1 MRDVFKEISIED
13 IDGFTIGQAEDK
25 EAATG
30 VTVILC
36 GEKGKVCGADIR
48 GGGPASREN
57 GLLNPLAANDA
68 VHAIVLSGGSA
79 FGLDSASGVMQYLE
93 ERNIGFETG
102 FGNVPIVVGSCLF
115 DLAVGNPSI
124 RPDKAMGYAACA
136 AAPNFQEGNHGC
148 GTGATVGKAR
158 GAGHMMNAGIG
169 AYALQCGDLKVGA
182 IVGVN
187 AMGDVYDP
195 YTGRKLAGLLDDEG
209 TLHASSE
216 EELCRTALN
225 PFTGVTNTTIGAILT
240 NGIFNKTEM
249 TKIAGMAHD
258 GYARAIRP
266 VHTMYDGDTIYA
278 ASNCT
283 VKADINV
290 VGTMAAIV
298 MAKAINHAVLHTESA
313 YGLKCAKDFQ

>member
-1 MRDVFKEISIED
+1 MNSVFREIAIED

-36 GEKGKVCGADIR
+36 GENGKVCGADIR

-102 FGNVPIVVGSCLF
+102 YAKVPIVVASCLF
-115 DLAVGNPSI
+115 DLGVGNSTV

-136 AAPNFQEGNHGC
+136 AAPNFKQGNYGC
-148 GTGATVGKAR
+148 GTGATVGKTS
-158 GAGHMMNAGIG
+158 GPQFMMNSGIG
-169 AYALQCGDLKVGA
+169 AYAIQSGDLKVGA

-195 YTGRKLAGLLDDEG
+195 DTGKKLAGLLDETG
-209 TLHASSE
+209 MLSASSE
-216 EELCRTALN
+216 EELCRLTLN

-249 TKIAGMAHD
+249 IKIAGMAHD

-278 ASNCT
+278 ASSCA

-290 VGTMAAIV
+290 VGTLAAIV
-298 MAKAINHAVLHTESA
+298 MAKAINNAVLNTESA
-313 YGLKCAKDFQ
+313 YGLKCAKDFR